1 MKKQLSKK
9 LSSSQKAVSRL
20 WHHYRTEKK
29 KILSKKRLP
38 LDLKRG
44 LLAEQ
49 REITRQ
55 NISSKWSDY
64 REEKYSLTHH
74 SKYRDFAFVKKLTGN
89 YKTTEAGEKKYYK
102 FENIYQEYYKAKRGF
117 DEYDLD
123 NRVQQIF
130 KNDKVTGILVTLKVQ
145 DEDTGL
151 IHYVSAFINR
161 EQLERLDIPIYDHVV
176 KKAQFSKSMQDFKLK
191 GTYLRVIYE
200 NSKSST
206 NKGRS

>member
-1 MKKQLSKK
+1 MKRALSKK
-9 LSSSQKAVSRL
+9 LSSSRNKISRL
-20 WHHYRTEKK
+20 WQHYRTEKK

-49 REITRQ
+49 REITKN
-55 NISSKWSDY
+55 NISSRWSDY
-64 REEKYSLTHH
+64 REQKFAIVHK
-74 SKYRDFAFVKKLTGN
+74 SKINEFYFVKKLTGN
-89 YKTTEAGEKKYYK
+89 YKTTETGEKKYYK
-102 FENIYQEYYKAKRGF
+102 FENTFQEYYKAKRGY
-117 DEYDLD
+117 DEYKLD
-123 NRVQQIF
+123 KQVNKILSDQ
-130 KNDKVTGILVTLKVQ
+130 KVLGILVTLKVQ
-145 DEDTGL
+145 DEDSGL

-206 NKGRS
+206 KKGRS